1 MRNIYIAMKRIV
13 HKEQSQRR
21 VPENSRLAVKQWWKD
36 SVRELWNRPRS
47 SVQLKYGVFPA
58 LSEEERAMCRHLGT
72 VLIRVVPPKPFGPLW
87 GMLGFFFS
95 FFIIWQILPDYKKAD
110 FCTVKQI
117 RKFIYRRKIRRICI
131 PPRLYPDALSGST
144 QSHKKEK

>member
-1 MRNIYIAMKRIV
+1 MKRIV

-72 VLIRVVPPKPFGPLW
+72 VLIRVVPPKSFGPFTGIRRAFL
-87 GMLGFFFS
+87 FS
-95 FFIIWQILPDYKKAD
+95 FDPAQDHFKNRSY
-110 FCTVKQI
+110 
-117 RKFIYRRKIRRICI
+117 
-131 PPRLYPDALSGST
+131 
-144 QSHKKEK
+144 